1 MGGKRAR
8 FHHVEFPF
16 RLRLGGVL
24 EHGRTTMSD
33 RVPPPELKARRHRE
47 AMAAIGRRLR
57 LFYVAEARRTL
68 PDRLQQLLRALDQSE
83 RKHFATRT
91 GHTPEGRGVGGGR
104 PHIA

>member
-1 MGGKRAR
+1 
-8 FHHVEFPF
+8 
-16 RLRLGGVL
+16 
-24 EHGRTTMSD
+24 MSD
-33 RVPPPELKARRHRE
+33 RVSPPELKARWRRE

-68 PDRLQQLLRALDQSE
+68 PDRLQQLLSALDQSE

-104 PHIA
+104 VTTDRARQALSKVRTGNGHSTTLSQ